1 MKIGFVMDPMEGVN
15 VYADTTFALMLGA
28 QARGYELFYIRP
40 ETLAAHGDEG
50 WAVMQPVKVRQD
62 PEDKAQFGEPFYGAL
77 HELDSVWMRKDPP
90 FDDEYLYDVAILEL
104 AEQKGTL
111 IVNRPQGLRA
121 ANEKLYA
128 LHFPEVIPNTVVTS
142 QADRIKEF
150 MAANGGL
157 GVLKPLHGHGGAGI
171 FVASLEDRNLNAMIE
186 VSTKDGRERVMV
198 QQYLPEARE
207 GDKRIIMVNGEPIG
221 AILRVP
227 SEEEHRGN
235 IHVGGQVV
243 KTTLSK
249 KEQEICALVGP
260 RLVRDGLYF
269 VGLDVI
275 GERVTEVNVTSPTG
289 IQEMSRLDGV
299 DGPALVMDWMEGKLK
314 E

>member
-1 MKIGFVMDPMEGVN
+1 MKIGFVMDPIEGVN

-28 QARGYELFYIRP
+28 MARGYELFYIRP

-50 WAVMQPVKVRQD
+50 WAVMQPVTVRQD
-62 PEDKAQFGEPFYGAL
+62 PEDKARLGEAFYGPL
-77 HELDSVWMRKDPP
+77 HELDSIWMRKDPP

-104 AEQKGTL
+104 AEEKGTL
-111 IVNRPQGLRA
+111 VVNRPHGLRA

-142 QADRIKEF
+142 QAERIKEF
-150 MAANGGL
+150 MAENGGL
-157 GVLKPLHGHGGAGI
+157 GVLKPLHGHAGAGI

-186 VSTKDGRERVMV
+186 VSTNHGRERVMV
-198 QQYLPEARE
+198 QAYLPEARQ
-207 GDKRIIMVNGEPIG
+207 GDKRIIMVNGEAIG

-235 IHVGGQVV
+235 IHVGGRVE
-243 KTTLSK
+243 KTSLSK
-249 KEQEICALVGP
+249 KEQEICELVGP

-275 GERVTEVNVTSPTG
+275 GEKVTEVNVTSPTG
-289 IQEMSRLDGV
+289 IQEMSRLDGI
-299 DGPALVMDWMEGKLK
+299 DGPEKVMAWLEKKLK